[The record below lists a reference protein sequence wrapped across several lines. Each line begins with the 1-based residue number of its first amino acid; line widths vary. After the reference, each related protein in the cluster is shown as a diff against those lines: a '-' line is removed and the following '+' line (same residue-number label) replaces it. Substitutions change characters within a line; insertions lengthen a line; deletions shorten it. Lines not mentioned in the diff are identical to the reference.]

1 MVSAV
6 ASGGDFVDAVIGGLS
21 GAAGGALAASGAG
34 VIVQAAGSAAIAMA
48 SNAAQQ
54 ANHIFISK
62 TETSFDVGDMLVDGA
77 VGLVCGAWGG
87 NGASYGNTAGIN
99 SAGKQMLKRG
109 LFDSAARS
117 YYRKTAHRL
126 GGDFVLKPLF
136 ESLGKTALGTAAV
149 TVKNRVR
156 AKKSI
161 ARQAYH
167 SAVCASL
174 F

>member
-1 MVSAV
+1 MSKKHTGTVLLCLSAGLIAKFV
-6 ASGGDFVDAVIGGLS
+6 AQKDRPRV
-21 GAAGGALAASGAG
+21 
-34 VIVQAAGSAAIAMA
+34 
-48 SNAAQQ
+48 
-54 ANHIFISK
+54 H
-62 TETSFDVGDMLVDGA
+62 GA
-77 VGLVCGAWGG
+77 VGLACGVWGG

-99 SAGKQMLKRG
+99 SAGKGLVRRG
-109 LFDSAARS
+109 LFNSAAQS

-136 ESLGKTALGTAAV
+136 ESLGKSALGTAAV

-156 AKKSI
+156 AKKNI